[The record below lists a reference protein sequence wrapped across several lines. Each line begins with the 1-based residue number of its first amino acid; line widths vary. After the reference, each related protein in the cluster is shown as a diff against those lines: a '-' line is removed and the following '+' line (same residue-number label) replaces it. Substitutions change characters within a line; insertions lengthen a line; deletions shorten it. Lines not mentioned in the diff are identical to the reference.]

1 MDALESFTATIVRNL
16 AKNGFPSRKVALP
29 LERLYESAD
38 QKGLSFNRVLER
50 LAAEGIT
57 HEKTP
62 ERVVFCTPELDAR
75 VATPTRAESGD
86 AGSGA
91 PSPNAAFPDLGPLAE
106 GLGGLAGMPGL
117 AGLNVGA
124 LAGMSQQELMAA
136 ASQAAQ
142 QLDPEQLAA
151 VQNMVG
157 SMGPEQIAALMAYA
171 KKLGLG

>member
-1 MDALESFTATIVRNL
+1 MS
-16 AKNGFPSRKVALP
+16 
-29 LERLYESAD
+29 
-38 QKGLSFNRVLER
+38 
-50 LAAEGIT
+50 
-57 HEKTP
+57 
-62 ERVVFCTPELDAR
+62 
-75 VATPTRAESGD
+75 
-86 AGSGA
+86 
-91 PSPNAAFPDLGPLAE
+91 
-106 GLGGLAGMPGL
+106 GL